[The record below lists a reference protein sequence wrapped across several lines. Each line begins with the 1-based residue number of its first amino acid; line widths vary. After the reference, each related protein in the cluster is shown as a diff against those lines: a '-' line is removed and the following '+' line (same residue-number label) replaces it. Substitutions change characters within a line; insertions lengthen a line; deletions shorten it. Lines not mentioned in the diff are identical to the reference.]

1 MDLLAE
7 HEGAPAEAVGGDL
20 SGLERIWRH
29 EEEIAEIAAI
39 ADDLLLPDDA
49 RGRLEAWRHER
60 DEDGIV
66 ESA

>member
-1 MDLLAE
+1 VDLLAE
-7 HEGAPAEAVGGDL
+7 HEGASAEAVGGDL
-20 SGLERIWRH
+20 SGVERIWRH
-29 EEEIAEIAAI
+29 EEEIAAI